1 MSQRRTLK
9 NVRNTWLEKSRRN
22 LHKTINFGPVNE
34 RNAFLR
40 NLKGTHIMRT
50 IKSTKKGPNGHY
62 LPYPNRPKGNYKF
75 NKNRTE
81 AAVYYRKM
89 TNQVTPSHGRTF
101 LGPKLSK
108 MVANIHAS
116 SAPNYNFEEMSFKVG
131 AREDI
136 SDDDKDLLLHRLY
149 ELYGHNN
156 NNSNNNTWSVN
167 AEVGYNTPANAVTWI
182 EPATTMTMP
191 AKQTK
196 GRPTIPMNWR

>member
-167 AEVGYNTPANAVTWI
+167 AEVGYNTPANAITWI
-182 EPATTMTMP
+182 EPATMP

>member
-22 LHKTINFGPVNE
+22 LHKTIIFGPTEE

-50 IKSTKKGPNGHY
+50 IKSTKKGPNGLY

-75 NKNRTE
+75 NKNRVE
-81 AAVYYRKM
+81 NAVYYRKM
-89 TNQVTPSHGRTF
+89 TNQLTPSYGKTF
-101 LGPKLSK
+101 LDPRLSK

-156 NNSNNNTWSVN
+156 NNNNTNNNNTWSVN
-167 AEVGYNTPANAVTWI
+167 AEVGYAPENTLTWI
-182 EPATTMTMP
+182 EPPTTMPT
-191 AKQTK
+191 KQTK
-196 GRPTIPMNWR
+196 GRSSLPANWR